1 MNPGPFTISPPATWR
16 IIKILRQKIAITSAY
31 SALKGAKRDTNSS
44 RLLWGRFLS
53 AAPMKSLFAD
63 TEFLD
68 DLTVSIQ
75 IFPFQVVQQP
85 SSLTDKLQQTTA

>member
-1 MNPGPFTISPPATWR
+1 M
-16 IIKILRQKIAITSAY
+16 IKDIAPEIAITSAH
-31 SALKGAKRDTNSS
+31 SALKNAERDTNSS
-44 RLLWGRFLS
+44 RLLWCRFLS
-53 AAPMKSLFAD
+53 APPIKSLFAD

-75 IFPFQVVQQP
+75 TFPFQVVQQP